1 MKARNGILALLAV
14 LALAGCSVDAAPTQP
29 GTVPR
34 LSAGGITTLGS
45 GSKADGSTTTT
56 TSDSTLAA
64 ERGITTIGSGN

>member
-14 LALAGCSVDAAPTQP
+14 LVLAGCSVDAVLTEPEAVPGDRAPN
-29 GTVPR
+29 
-34 LSAGGITTLGS
+34 IITLGS

-56 TSDSTLAA
+56 TADSTLAA